1 MQNLSQQKRQRMLD
15 FLEQIKSS
23 SDDEKTVIAI
33 NEIENELV
41 EKKYGLVWEKHIEQ
55 VDEDIKANVP
65 VFTEVEDRAILS
77 GVDDSCNFLLEGDNL
92 HSLKLLEKT
101 HAGKI
106 DCIYID
112 PPYNTGNK
120 DFIYDD
126 VYVDSADNYRHSKWV
141 SFMAE
146 RLKIARNLL
155 TNEGCIFLQINDIEF
170 AQLKM
175 LCDEIFGEENFLN
188 IVSVNMKN
196 IAGASGGGEDKRLK
210 KNCEYVLIYAKNY
223 ALLPLFSGPYVYT
236 KLSEMVKKYE
246 EDGKSWK
253 YTTVLLNEGIKE
265 YVGSTVDGDG
275 NEIKI
280 YIRKNPEMLSVRQ
293 VAKRDNISE
302 EEVYNKYGTKIF
314 QTTNAQSSIRTRV
327 MDFRE
332 KTEIKEDLIS
342 IEYIPKTGKNKGKMY
357 EQFYKGDKCR
367 LFVWLKD
374 TAEEIDG
381 QLYKKDL
388 QGTYWDANGW
398 MKNLTKE
405 GDVEFAKGKKPVDLI
420 KQIIS
425 LYPQKE
431 CTILDFFAG
440 SGTTGHAVLSVNED
454 DGGNRKFILCT
465 NNQNK
470 ICEQVTYKRL
480 KNVICGYSDKKGIQA
495 NLRYYKTEMIPKSK
509 DDSFYSVGEEL
520 EHHIKEMIQL
530 ERGISL
536 DTGKYLLIL
545 NDEDAEKLDKKDELL
560 KECKAVYISS
570 AVFLN
575 KRQQK
580 LLSGVDVI
588 TIPDYY
594 FEEELREVG
603 EL

>member
-575 KRQQK
+575 KSQQK